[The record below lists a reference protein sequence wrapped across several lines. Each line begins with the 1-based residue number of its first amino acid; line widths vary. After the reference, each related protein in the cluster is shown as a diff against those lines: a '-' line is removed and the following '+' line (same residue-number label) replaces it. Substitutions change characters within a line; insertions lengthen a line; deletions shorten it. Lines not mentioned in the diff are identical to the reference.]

1 MIFLPHISP
10 VFLLRSAAM
19 KCKKAKI
26 WNWMER
32 IKITQWVILAN
43 EPACAKDIFASI
55 KKVKMSSLYLTCV
68 LK

>member
-26 WNWMER
+26 WNWTER
-32 IKITQWVILAN
+32 IKITQRVILAN
-43 EPACAKDIFASI
+43 EPACAKDIFRFNQKSQEEFI
-55 KKVKMSSLYLTCV
+55 KK
-68 LK
+68 